1 MADVTLGKTQI
12 TVNKNGFGC
21 LPVQRISKEEAARL
35 LRKARENGIDFFDT
49 ARAYTDSEEKLGEA
63 FGGNW
68 EGFYW
73 RPRRR
78 QRRWRAS
85 GRTWRL
91 PFRS

>member
-49 ARAYTDSEEKLGEA
+49 ARAYTDSEEKLERPS
-63 FGGNW
+63 
-68 EGFYW
+68 EGTGKGFSS
-73 RPRRR
+73 RPKPGPKRRK
-78 QRRWRAS
+78 AS
-85 GRTWRL
+85 GRIWKP
-91 PFRS
+91 PFRI